1 MKIAVFCSA
10 NADIDPRFFKATEA
24 LGRWC
29 AEKGH
34 VVLFGGTNQGLMECI
49 AKAAHEAGGR
59 VEGVVP
65 KFVEEGGMESTYMDK
80 VYHTE
85 NLTDRKEM
93 LNTLCDVAI
102 ALPGGVGTLDEVFT
116 VAASHTIGYH
126 AKMVILYNMNGFY
139 DSLIA
144 LLNDLQGRGMI
155 RGKWTDDIQVATSL
169 DEIAALIARI

>member
-1 MKIAVFCSA
+1 MNIAVFCSA
-10 NADIDPRFFKATEA
+10 NADIDPRFFKATAA

-34 VVLFGGTNQGLMECI
+34 TVLFGGTNLGLMECV

-59 VEGVVP
+59 VVGVVP
-65 KFVEEGGMESTYMDK
+65 KFVEEG
-80 VYHTE
+80 YHCE

-116 VAASHTIGYH
+116 LAAANTVGYRH
-126 AKMVILYNMNGFY
+126 QRVILYNMEGFW
-139 DSLIA
+139 DTLVA
-144 LLNDLQGRGMI
+144 LLDNLERHGMI
-155 RGKWTDDIQVATSL
+155 RGNYRSRISVVNNL
-169 DEIAALIARI
+169 DELEENLKVKG